1 MQEKG
6 VSEKEIFEELSKY
19 RELDLKYEDGKI
31 FGSMCSNVHPITRKI
46 VDMFLETNLGDPGLF
61 KGTKLLEE
69 KAVKLLGE
77 LLNNKNVYGHIVSGG
92 TEANL
97 MALRCIKNIWREKK
111 RKGLTKNEHPKIIV
125 PVTAHF
131 SFEKGRDMMDLKYIY
146 APLKKDYTVDEKFV
160 KDAVEDYD
168 VDGIVGIAGTTEF
181 GTIDNIEELSK
192 IAKNNEI
199 YIHVDAAFG
208 GLVIPFLETKYKKKG
223 VNYKFDF
230 SLGVDSITIDPHK
243 MGHCPIPSGGILF
256 KNINYRKYLEVNA
269 PYLTETKQT
278 TILGT
283 RVGFGGACTYAVL
296 KYLGREGQRK
306 IVSEC
311 MENTLYF
318 YKKLKE
324 NSFNPVIEPV
334 LNIITIEDEDYIE
347 TCKKLRE
354 KGIYVSI
361 CSCVNALRI
370 VIMPHIKKEHID
382 NFIEMLK
389 SVKRK

>member
-1 MQEKG
+1 
-6 VSEKEIFEELSKY
+6 
-19 RELDLKYEDGKI
+19 
-31 FGSMCSNVHPITRKI
+31 
-46 VDMFLETNLGDPGLF
+46 MFLETNLGDPGLF

-160 KDAVEDYD
+160 KDSVEDYD

-192 IAKNNEI
+192 IAKDNEI

-256 KNINYRKYLEVNA
+256 KNINYKKYLEVNA

-283 RVGFGGACTYAVL
+283 RVGFGGPCTYAVL

-324 NSFNPVIEPV
+324 NSFNPVIEPI
-334 LNIITIEDEDYIE
+334 LNIITIEDENYIE

-361 CSCVNALRI
+361 CSCVKALRI
-370 VIMPHIKKEHID
+370 VVMPHIKKEHID
-382 NFIEMLK
+382 NFIEILK
-389 SVKRK
+389 SLIT